1 MERQEKHYFVKMKD
15 IAIFGAGGLGRE
27 VATTI
32 QRINRKE
39 PIWNLIGF
47 YDDGV
52 PVGTQVSHYGEVLGG
67 IKEINEYKGQL
78 SLVIAIG
85 NPNSLRYVRERISNT
100 LISYPNIIFEPFDCA
115 DFSTLKM
122 GEGNIIQGYCY
133 ASCDV
138 TIGDFNVLNG
148 LIVIGHDA
156 TIGNYNVIMPS
167 VRISGEVKIGDCN
180 LLGVCSIVLQQLKIG
195 NGIHLGAGA
204 VLMTKPKDGC
214 TYIGNPAKLFR
225 F

>member
-1 MERQEKHYFVKMKD
+1 MKD

-32 QRINRKE
+32 ARINREK
-39 PIWNLIGF
+39 PTWNLIGF
-47 YDDGV
+47 YDDGLDK
-52 PVGTQVSHYGEVLGG
+52 GHRVSHYGEVLGG
-67 IKEINEYKGQL
+67 VKEINERREPL
-78 SLVIAIG
+78 AVVIAIG
-85 NPNSLRYVRERISNT
+85 TPNSLRSVRERIINP
-100 LISYPNIIFEPFDCA
+100 LVYFPNIIFEPFDCA

-138 TIGDFNVLNG
+138 TIGSFNVLNG
-148 LIVIGHDA
+148 LIVIGHDV
-156 TIGNYNVIMPS
+156 TIGDYNVIMPS
-167 VRISGEVKIGDCN
+167 VRISGEVKMGNCN

-195 NGIHLGAGA
+195 DGVTLGAGA

-225 F
+225 Y

>member
-1 MERQEKHYFVKMKD
+1 MKN
-15 IAIFGAGGLGRE
+15 IAIYGAGGLGKE

-32 QRINRKE
+32 ERINRKE
-39 PIWNLIGF
+39 PTWNLIGF
-47 YDDGV
+47 YDDGKEK
-52 PVGTQVSHYGEVLGG
+52 GTPISHYGKVLGG
-67 IKEINEYKGQL
+67 IKEVNEVKEPL
-78 SLVIAIG
+78 CLVIAIG
-85 NPNSLRYVRERISNT
+85 TPNTLRTVREKITNP

-115 DFSTLKM
+115 DYSTLKI

-138 TIGDFNVLNG
+138 TIGSFNVLNG
-148 LIVIGHDA
+148 LVLIGHDA
-156 TIGNYNVIMPS
+156 TIGDYNVIMPS
-167 VRISGEVKIGDCN
+167 VRISGEVKIGNRN

-195 NGIHLGAGA
+195 NGVHLGAGA
-204 VLMTKPKDGC
+204 VLMTKPKDEC

>member
-1 MERQEKHYFVKMKD
+1 MKK

-32 QRINRKE
+32 LRTNSKE
-39 PIWNLIGF
+39 PTWDLIGF

-52 PVGTQVSHYGEVLGG
+52 EKGTPVSHYGKVLGG
-67 IKEINEYKGQL
+67 IKEVNETTEPL
-78 SLVIAIG
+78 SIVIAIG
-85 NPNSLRYVRERISNT
+85 SPHSLRSVRERITNP
-100 LISYPNIIFEPFDCA
+100 LISFPNIIYDPFNCA
-115 DFSTLKM
+115 DPSTLKI
-122 GEGNIIQGYCY
+122 GEGNIIQGYCF

-138 TIGDFNVLNG
+138 TIGSFNVLNG
-148 LIVIGHDA
+148 MIVIGHDA
-156 TIGNYNVIMPS
+156 TIGNYNVIMPN
-167 VRISGEVKIGDCN
+167 VKISGEVKIGEGN
-180 LLGVCSIVLQQLKIG
+180 LLGVSSIVLQQLKIG
-195 NGIHLGAGA
+195 KGVTLGAGA

>member
-1 MERQEKHYFVKMKD
+1 MKN

-32 QRINRKE
+32 LGINRRE
-39 PIWNLIGF
+39 PTWNIIGF
-47 YDDGV
+47 FDDGIEK
-52 PVGTQVSHYGEVLGG
+52 GTPVSHYGKVLGG
-67 IKEINEYKGQL
+67 INEVNETKEPLYV
-78 SLVIAIG
+78 VIAIG
-85 NPNSLRYVRERISNT
+85 SPHSLRAVRERITNPLVSF
-100 LISYPNIIFEPFDCA
+100 PNIIFEPFNCA
-115 DFSTLKM
+115 DPSTLKM
-122 GEGNIIQGYCY
+122 GEGNIIQGFCY

-138 TIGDFNVLNG
+138 TIGSFNVLNG
-148 LIVIGHDA
+148 MVVIGHDA

-167 VRISGEVKIGDCN
+167 VKISGEVKMGDAN
-180 LLGVCSIVLQQLKIG
+180 LLGVSSIVLQQLKIG
-195 NGIHLGAGA
+195 NGITLGAGA

>member
-1 MERQEKHYFVKMKD
+1 MKN
-15 IAIFGAGGLGRE
+15 IAIYGAGGLGKE

-32 QRINRKE
+32 ERINRKE
-39 PIWNLIGF
+39 PTWNLIGF
-47 YDDGV
+47 YDDGKEK
-52 PVGTQVSHYGEVLGG
+52 GTPISHYGKVLGG
-67 IKEINEYKGQL
+67 IKEVNEVKEPL

-85 NPNSLRYVRERISNT
+85 TPNALRAVREKITNP

-115 DFSTLKM
+115 DYSTLKI

-138 TIGDFNVLNG
+138 TIGSFNVLNS
-148 LIVIGHDA
+148 LIVIGHDT
-156 TIGNYNVIMPS
+156 TIGDYNVIMPS
-167 VRISGEVKIGDCN
+167 VRISGEVTMGNCN
-180 LLGVCSIVLQQLKIG
+180 LLGVSSIVLQQLKIG
-195 NGIHLGAGA
+195 NGVRLGAGA
-204 VLMTKPKDGC
+204 ILMTKPKDNC